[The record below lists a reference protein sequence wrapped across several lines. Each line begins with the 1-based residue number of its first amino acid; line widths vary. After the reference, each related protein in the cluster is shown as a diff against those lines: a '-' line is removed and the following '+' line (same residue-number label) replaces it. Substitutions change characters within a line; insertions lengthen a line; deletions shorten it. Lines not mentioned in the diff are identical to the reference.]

1 MHRKLVVKSVSPVKH
16 VNPVSHAKAAVKAA
30 VNAVGVARNVAM
42 THRSLR
48 VANKR
53 RLPMAT
59 HLTCVM
65 NARHAPSSQSPQ
77 TLQRQATSHLQPKM
91 TPKNAHP
98 ANAAAVT
105 VMVAS
110 AVNVVTVLSHLQSK
124 PPTSAPLPSCQF
136 RWPAQKLAQSQLKW
150 PARS

>member
-1 MHRKLVVKSVSPVKH
+1 VHRKLVVKSVSPVKH

-30 VNAVGVARNVAM
+30 VNAVVVALNVAM

-77 TLQRQATSHLQPKM
+77 TLQRQATSHLQAKM
-91 TPKNAHP
+91 TPKNARP

-110 AVNVVTVLSHLQSK
+110 AVNVVTVPSHLQTK
-124 PPTSAPLPSCQF
+124 QLTPAPWPSCQC
-136 RWPAQKLAQSQLKW
+136 R
-150 PARS
+150 

>member
-1 MHRKLVVKSVSPVKH
+1 VHRKLVVKSVSPVKH
-16 VNPVSHAKAAVKAA
+16 VSHAKAAVKAA
-30 VNAVGVARNVAM
+30 VNAVVVALNVAM

-77 TLQRQATSHLQPKM
+77 TLQRQATSHLQAKM

-110 AVNVVTVLSHLQSK
+110 AVNVVTVPSRRQTKQSTPTPRPLRQRSK
-124 PPTSAPLPSCQF
+124 PTPKLDQPQLTSPAPL
-136 RWPAQKLAQSQLKW
+136 
-150 PARS
+150 